1 MITED
6 QPLRGARST
15 ASSRIIFYS
24 YVLGVASM
32 LAALYCSTVTI
43 AGNDYQSVLRW
54 GVGFAALSCGCFG
67 VVVVRGSWSWRLAAI
82 IWSMPLVYVVSETS
96 RRGGF

>member
-1 MITED
+1 MV
-6 QPLRGARST
+6 
-15 ASSRIIFYS
+15 SSRGIFYS

-32 LAALYCSTVTI
+32 LASLYCATVTI

-54 GVGFAALSCGCFG
+54 GIGFAALSCGCFG
-67 VVVVRGSWSWRLAAI
+67 IVIVRGSWPWRIAAI
-82 IWSMPLVYVVSETS
+82 IWALPLAFVVSEAS